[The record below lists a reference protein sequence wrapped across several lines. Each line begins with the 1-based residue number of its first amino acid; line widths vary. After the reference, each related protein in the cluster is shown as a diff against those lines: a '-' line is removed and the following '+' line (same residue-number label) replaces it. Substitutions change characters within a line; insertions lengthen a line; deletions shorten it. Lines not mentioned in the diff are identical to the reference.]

1 MVIFGTWMQ
10 CGTPNNGAFTRW
22 ARGLA
27 RAKGLEASSSMLDRP
42 AIAYYVG
49 AQKGDPLAVLAF
61 SRLGQEISGE
71 VLVGELSGLS
81 TEPGGY
87 RPIF

>member
-1 MVIFGTWMQ
+1 MQ
-10 CGTPNNGAFTRW
+10 RGTPNNGAFTRW

-71 VLVGELSGLS
+71 VLVNSPDFQQNQEGIDLSFDL
-81 TEPGGY
+81 
-87 RPIF
+87 F

>member
-1 MVIFGTWMQ
+1 MDTTR
-10 CGTPNNGAFTRW
+10 CTPAFTRW

-27 RAKGLEASSSMLDRP
+27 RAEGLASSSMLDRP

-61 SRLGQEISGE
+61 SRLGNPSLMQSLMTWEISGE
-71 VLVGELSGLS
+71 FWTVICEAS
-81 TEPGGY
+81 
-87 RPIF
+87 

>member
-1 MVIFGTWMQ
+1 MKFGTWIQ
-10 CGTPNNGAFTRW
+10 RGTPVGRLPRW

-27 RAKGLEASSSMLDRP
+27 RAEGLASSSMLDRP

-61 SRLGQEISGE
+61 SRLGNASLTWDISGE
-71 VLVGELSGLS
+71 FWRIICEVS
-81 TEPGGY
+81 
-87 RPIF
+87 